1 LRWANL
7 SDAKL
12 SGANL
17 IGADLS
23 NANLHNASLV
33 HADLTQTALIK
44 ADWIGADLSGATLT
58 GAKLYGVSR
67 FGLKTT
73 GITCEWIDLSPEGD
87 RSDIVHLSSEGL
99 QTFFN
104 ATQPTVQ
111 ITVDAALDI
120 NANYALAS
128 SYYQIAHIY
137 PAMGKA
143 PSIEVGTRK
152 TTITFSLDS
161 NADLFS
167 LAYLGILPFK
177 DAAATHQTLVAIVNM
192 LQSQELDSL
201 GSKEQSPIR
210 YLMANFYQA
219 IDKINA
225 IAPLKV
231 EPRLNESINFFQAPT
246 QTVMTNSSAQALNVY
261 YHPAFGKS
269 WMHQSSSRDR
279 SKNAPMQTPESILP
293 PISEVMEFIN
303 AFDSVTQSR

>member
-1 LRWANL
+1 M
-7 SDAKL
+7 
-12 SGANL
+12 
-17 IGADLS
+17 GADLS
-23 NANLHNASLV
+23 NANVHNASLV
-33 HADLTQTALIK
+33 HADLTQAALIK

-67 FGLKTT
+67 FGLKTI

-87 RSDIVHLSSEGL
+87 RSEIIYLSSEGL
-99 QTFFN
+99 QKFFN

-111 ITVDAALDI
+111 ITVDASLDI

-128 SYYQIAHIY
+128 SYYQIAQIY
-137 PAMGKA
+137 PVLGKS

-161 NADLFS
+161 NADLFP
-167 LAYLGILPFK
+167 LAYLAILPFK
-177 DAAATHQTLVAIVNM
+177 DAAATHQILVAIISM

-201 GSKEQSPIR
+201 GSKEQTPIR
-210 YLMANFYQA
+210 YLVTNFYQA
-219 IDKINA
+219 IEQINA

-231 EPRLNESINFFQAPT
+231 EPRLKQPIHFFQAPT
-246 QTVMTNSSAQALNVY
+246 QTMITNSSDQTLNIY

-269 WMHQSSSRDR
+269 WMNQSNSRDR
-279 SKNAPMQTPESILP
+279 AKNVPTQTSDSILP

-303 AFDSVTQSR
+303 AFDSVRQSP